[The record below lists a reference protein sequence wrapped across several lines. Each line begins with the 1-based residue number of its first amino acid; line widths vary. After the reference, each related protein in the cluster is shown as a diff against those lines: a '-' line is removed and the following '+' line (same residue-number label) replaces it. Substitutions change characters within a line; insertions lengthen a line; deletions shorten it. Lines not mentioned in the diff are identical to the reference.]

1 MSTARATFHD
11 ELTHLEETLE
21 LESQLVQRSIRGAT
35 EAVVS
40 QDSELAGEVIAFD
53 DDIDHTCFDVQHQV
67 EQLLAR
73 QTPVA
78 TDLRLVLAILYS
90 NLHLER
96 MGDQCTTIAKLTQL
110 TEGLSP
116 DPVLLD
122 GFREMGERA
131 EEMTRVSMKALHGRD
146 AALAETLM
154 DLDELID
161 RANRR
166 VVGRVLELG
175 HHNLEWGIRMVLV
188 SRCFERIGD
197 NAVDIGEQTSFL
209 VTGEFR
215 EFTDAS
221 H

>member
-1 MSTARATFHD
+1 VTTARVTFQE
-11 ELTHLEETLE
+11 ELSHLEESLE
-21 LESQLVQRSIRGAT
+21 VESQLVLRSIRGAT
-35 EAVVS
+35 EALVS
-40 QDSELAGEVIAFD
+40 QDMELAGEVIAFD
-53 DDIDHTCFDVQHQV
+53 DDIDQSCFDIQHQI
-67 EQLLAR
+67 ELLLAR

-110 TEGLSP
+110 AEGLSA
-116 DPVLLD
+116 DPVLLE
-122 GFREMGERA
+122 GFREMGDRA
-131 EEMTRVSMKALHGRD
+131 EEMTRVAMKALHTRD
-146 AALAETLM
+146 AALAESLM

-175 HHNLEWGIRMVLV
+175 HRNLEWGVRMVLV

-197 NAVDIGEQTSFL
+197 NAVDVGEQTSFL